1 MIEPLARKSDWV
13 ALTAIICGVAP
24 LPLALL
30 SLIPFAGCLASPL
43 MLLSP
48 PAAIGFGIAG
58 VVRAK
63 SEREPNYVQPLTGVV
78 LGFCWLVLA
87 LVALVLF
94 SRHGGLKELWRE
106 LD

>member
-13 ALTAIICGVAP
+13 SLTAVICGLAP

-30 SLIPFAGCLASPL
+30 SIVPFAGCLASPL

-58 VVRAK
+58 LVRAK
-63 SEREPNYVQPLTGVV
+63 SQPEPNYVQPLTGVV

-87 LVALVLF
+87 GVGLVLF
-94 SRHGGLKELWRE
+94 NRHGGLKELFRE
-106 LD
+106 FD